1 MGLATSFLMGN
12 GSPTTQML
20 NLITG
25 SLYTS
30 FVEKETDTFPQFHQ
44 AFLDIFNTFNSALPG
59 KHYDVP
65 ARPEVKECFD
75 KWKESTDEAKRKKI
89 FVEFIK
95 EKVKLNEPHKSTLI
109 TGIVTPPA
117 AMVAKKAGE
126 RVPALKL
133 IKVVPDVLFVP
144 SATFLALISV
154 KVSRKVFHN
163 RMLKKDQ
170 EREQQTNI

>member
-1 MGLATSFLMGN
+1 M
-12 GSPTTQML
+12 
-20 NLITG
+20 
-25 SLYTS
+25 
-30 FVEKETDTFPQFHQ
+30 
-44 AFLDIFNTFNSALPG
+44 
-59 KHYDVP
+59 
-65 ARPEVKECFD
+65 
-75 KWKESTDEAKRKKI
+75 
-89 FVEFIK
+89 
-95 EKVKLNEPHKSTLI
+95 I